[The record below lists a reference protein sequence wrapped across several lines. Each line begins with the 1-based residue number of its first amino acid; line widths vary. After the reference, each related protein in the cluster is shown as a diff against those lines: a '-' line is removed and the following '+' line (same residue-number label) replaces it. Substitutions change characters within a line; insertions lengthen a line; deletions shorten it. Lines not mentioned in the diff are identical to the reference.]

1 MKLKPLPPAV
11 YTYTCAAIYAMVG
24 VGSIGDVTGITT
36 LPALLII
43 ATATMAVL
51 AAITG
56 RRDSEMVCG
65 ALLLPLLCITF
76 ALAPSVS
83 PAWGI
88 WGYAAFVVACAII
101 GGRVTWLCKL

>member
-11 YTYTCAAIYAMVG
+11 YTYTCAGVYTMVG
-24 VGSIGDVTGITT
+24 IGSIGDVTGVTT

-43 ATATMAVL
+43 AIATMAAL

-56 RRDSEMVCG
+56 RRDNEIVCG

-76 ALAPSVS
+76 ALAPPV
-83 PAWGI
+83 PTAWGI
-88 WGYAAFVVACAII
+88 WGYAAFVLACAVI
-101 GGRVTWLCKL
+101 GGRVTWLSKQ